1 MRITLL
7 GPVQATGADGEPI
20 GIGGPRSRALL
31 ALLALNVGRVVTADR
46 LIDAM
51 YGGDG
56 SANALQSQVSRLRK
70 AFGDADPTGLLQF
83 LPGGYRLA
91 VEPST
96 VDAHVF
102 AELARGGARA
112 LSTQDYADAAD
123 LLRRA
128 EALWRG
134 PALADLDAPFARALA
149 VRLDEQR
156 LSATEDR
163 VEAELQLGGDP
174 RALVAE
180 LRELTSAH
188 PLRERFGGQLMRA
201 LHADGQQAEALAVF
215 ERTRETLA
223 DRLGADP
230 SPELAAVHVAIL
242 RGAPSPAAGTET
254 PPTSRR
260 PPAQLTSFVGR
271 ARELERITRLL
282 ETSRLVTLTGPGGAG
297 KTRLAVEA
305 SQSAADVCFVEL
317 AGLEPGEEVSH
328 AVFGALGMRESVAG
342 GSADSLF
349 TRIETAL
356 ADRPVLL
363 VLDNC
368 EHVVHGAARFTDRL
382 LRSCPRLR
390 VLATSREALGITGEA
405 LAPVGPLPGPPGGL
419 SIEDT
424 AAYPAVALFT
434 DRAKAARHDFALT
447 PGNIADV
454 AAICHALDGLPLAIE
469 LAAARLRSIPVAD
482 VAAHLDDRF
491 RLLSRGSRAA
501 EPRHQ
506 TLHAVVSWSWDL
518 LDPAERDL
526 AVRVSVFA
534 GGFTLESAA
543 QLSGLSIVECVDLLG
558 DLADKSL
565 LDVDGDRYRMLTT
578 IRHFCAGRLSDL
590 DGEPQA
596 AHARHFHALLAEAE
610 PHLRDATQLDWIA
623 RLATEHDN
631 LYAALRWARDHDHAL
646 ALSLVAYL
654 VPYWWLRGLRA
665 SAIAHAEGLLARI
678 DAAAPEGLVE
688 EYVLTVLTAA
698 TYEPDAPH
706 LAEHM
711 RTVHELAGT
720 FHPPFHHAYLMILWA
735 VFAGPPDEEETPVEK
750 LVTDLTGMPT
760 LDPWVLAVAH
770 LGIAFQYWNLVG
782 DERRTRDAA
791 TECLRRFRAVGD
803 RWGIVTALS
812 LLGTWPDRDAS
823 RHLTEGIALAEELG
837 SAEDQANLY
846 FLRGQRRVG
855 NDDIDGAR
863 ADFLRTGELARHA
876 GAREQIALA
885 DQGLAQLALRTGELT
900 RARSLAET
908 ALAECPTGWMQT
920 NQTYAQVKG
929 LLGWIAEAEGDLDGA
944 VRWHRETYALALELR
959 QYGLAAAAVAGLA
972 SVALW
977 SGDGPRAAWLLGA
990 AEVLHETT
998 VATEPNA
1005 APASVRIHQSLS
1017 DETCAAAYHEA
1028 TGLDRASVL
1037 AALEDER
1044 AAGAVG
1050 APWVSAP
1057 RSIYSG

>member
-1 MRITLL
+1 
-7 GPVQATGADGEPI
+7 
-20 GIGGPRSRALL
+20 
-31 ALLALNVGRVVTADR
+31 
-46 LIDAM
+46 
-51 YGGDG
+51 
-56 SANALQSQVSRLRK
+56 
-70 AFGDADPTGLLQF
+70 
-83 LPGGYRLA
+83 
-91 VEPST
+91 PST
-96 VDAHVF
+96 VDAHEF
-102 AELARGGARA
+102 AELSRAGSRA
-112 LSTQDYADAAD
+112 LSAQDHARAAE

-128 EALWRG
+128 ESLWRG
-134 PALADLDAPFARALA
+134 PALADLDAPFARAQA

-163 VEAELQLGGDP
+163 VEAELHLGGDV

-180 LRELTSAH
+180 LRELTAAH
-188 PLRERFGGQLMRA
+188 PLRERFSGQLMRA

-242 RGAPSPAAGTET
+242 RGDPGTT
-254 PPTSRR
+254 PEVPLTTHR

-271 ARELERITRLL
+271 ARELERITALL

-297 KTRLAVEA
+297 KTRLAIEA
-305 SQSAADVCFVEL
+305 SQASADVCFVEL
-317 AGLEPGEEVSH
+317 AGLEPGEDVSH

-342 GSADSLF
+342 GSGDSLL

-368 EHVVHGAARFTDRL
+368 EHVVDGAARFTGRL
-382 LRSCPRLR
+382 LRACPRLR
-390 VLATSREALGITGEA
+390 VLATSREALGIPGEA
-405 LAPVGPLPGPPGGL
+405 VAPVPPLPGPPGGL
-419 SIEDT
+419 SLEDA

-434 DRAKAARHDFALT
+434 DRAKAARHDFALG
-447 PGNIADV
+447 PDNIADV
-454 AAICHALDGLPLAIE
+454 AKICHALDGLPLAIE

-482 VAAHLDDRF
+482 IAAHLDDRF
-491 RLLSRGSRAA
+491 RLLSRGSRTA

-526 AVRVSVFA
+526 AVRVSAFA
-534 GGFTLESAA
+534 GGFTVDAAA
-543 QLSGLSIVECVDLLG
+543 QVSGLSTVECVALLA

-565 LDVDGDRYRMLTT
+565 LDVDAGRYRMLTT
-578 IRHFCAGRLSDL
+578 IRHFCAAQPSDV
-590 DGEPQA
+590 DEDPQA
-596 AHARHFHALLAEAE
+596 AHARLFHALLVEAE
-610 PHLRDATQLDWIA
+610 PHLRAADQLDWLA
-623 RLATEHDN
+623 RLTVEHDN
-631 LYAALRWARDHDHAL
+631 LHAALRWARDHDHEL
-646 ALSLVAYL
+646 ALSLIAYL

-678 DAAAPEGLVE
+678 DAAAPPGLVE

-706 LAEHM
+706 LAAHM
-711 RTVHELAGT
+711 RAIHKIAETLQ
-720 FHPPFHHAYLMILWA
+720 PPFQHAYLMILWA
-735 VFAGPPDEEETPVEK
+735 VFAGPPDEVETPVEQ
-750 LVTDLTGMPT
+750 LVGYLTGIPG
-760 LDPWVLAVAH
+760 LEPWVLAVAH

-782 DERRTRDAA
+782 DDPRTRDAA
-791 TECLRRFRAVGD
+791 AECLRRFRAVGD
-803 RWGIVTALS
+803 RWGIITALS

-837 SAEDQANLY
+837 AGEDQATMY

-863 ADFLRTGELARHA
+863 ADFLSAAELARHA

-885 DQGLAQLALRTGELT
+885 DLGLAQLALRTGELA

-908 ALAECPTGWMQT
+908 ALAECPRGWMQT
-920 NQTYAQVKG
+920 DQTYVQIKG
-929 LLGWIAEAEGDLDGA
+929 QLGWIAEAEGDLDSA
-944 VRWHRETYALALELR
+944 VQAHREAYALALELR
-959 QYGLAAAAVAGLA
+959 QYALAAAAVAGLA
-972 SVALW
+972 SAALW
-977 SGDGPRAAWLLGA
+977 SGDDTRASWLLGA

-998 VATEPNA
+998 VSTDPNA
-1005 APASVRIHQSLS
+1005 APASVRIHQTLT
-1017 DETCAAAYHEA
+1017 DPACAAAYHDA
-1028 TGLDRASVL
+1028 TGL
-1037 AALEDER
+1037 ER
-1044 AAGAVG
+1044 AAVLEALEGERVAGGGGEGRVEARRG
-1050 APWVSAP
+1050 
-1057 RSIYSG
+1057 IYSG